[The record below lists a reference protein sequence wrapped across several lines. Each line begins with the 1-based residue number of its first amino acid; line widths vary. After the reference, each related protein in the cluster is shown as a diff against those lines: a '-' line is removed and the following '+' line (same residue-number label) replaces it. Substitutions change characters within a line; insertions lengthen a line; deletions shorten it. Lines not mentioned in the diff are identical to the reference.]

1 MAQLAVPTKQPIPPN
16 LVDHSED
23 VLKGFT
29 HELDHSCGSLG
40 NSVATLVDVEN
51 LLANLVEGMN
61 EAAYKGEEM
70 AYYREHHRKLR
81 VYWRLLNHTT
91 RELNEEYEKVDE
103 IKDGLFQEVAQKRIH
118 K

>member
-1 MAQLAVPTKQPIPPN
+1 MNQLTVNEQSISPG
-16 LVDHSED
+16 LVNHSED
-23 VLKGFT
+23 PLKGFT
-29 HELDHSCGSLG
+29 HELDYSCGSLG
-40 NSVATLVDVEN
+40 NSVATLVDVES

-61 EAAYKGEEM
+61 EAAYKGQEM

-103 IKDGLFQEVAQKRIH
+103 IKDGLFKEVVKNGKKQ
-118 K
+118 